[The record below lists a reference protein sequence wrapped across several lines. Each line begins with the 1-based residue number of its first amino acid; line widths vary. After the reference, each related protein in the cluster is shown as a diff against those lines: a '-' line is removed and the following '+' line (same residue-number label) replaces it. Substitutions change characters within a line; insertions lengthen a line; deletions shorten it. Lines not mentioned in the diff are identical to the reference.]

1 MRAFDICFLES
12 LYGILGE
19 GGLFSG
25 GGAYYRNFTLTIVN
39 VATLGCVLSMF

>member
-25 GGAYYRNFTLTIVN
+25 GGL
-39 VATLGCVLSMF
+39 LSKFYANNC

>member
-25 GGAYYRNFTLTIVN
+25 GGLIIEILR
-39 VATLGCVLSMF
+39 